1 MGDREELAELRRLEQ
16 LEARASGAQAPS
28 FPAPSMGGVA
38 LNAAMK
44 GVAGT
49 ADMFGNAPVNA
60 WNLAQGAYGYG
71 MEAMGHPEAW
81 LNVNVAKQPNLAHRG
96 LEAIGLIRPE
106 NEPQTAGQ
114 RLLDT
119 GVQGATGMAAG
130 PGGLARNLAT
140 GAAGGLAAQTTKELT
155 GSDAAA
161 IGVGLATPFAL
172 RGGSHPSANPVRDQT
187 FREGQSAG
195 YKVPPTAVKPSF
207 LNERLESLAGKA
219 AIKQDATAR
228 NQAVTDALVAQE
240 LGLPKGTAL
249 TESSLKQVR
258 DQAAQPYKDIA
269 SLSSTAKDALEELK
283 KARFESKEQW
293 NYYHKSGNPEAGTK
307 ARQADA
313 DVMLYE
319 QVIAHEAQQAG
330 HPELVKALAE
340 SRRTI
345 AKTYE
350 AEKALNL
357 GDGSVSAPIIGR
369 SLDQSGVAGKS
380 GNLTVVGKFQQAFPQ
395 FMGEGSRTP
404 AAGVSG
410 TDAAM
415 SAGLGLGG
423 YGAAGPVGMLAAGLP
438 LVRGPARTLALSDW
452 YQRRLLGGPPPE
464 PMGDT
469 AMRAAL
475 LSRAIAERN
484 QQ

>member
-1 MGDREELAELRRLEQ
+1 MPPDKKDITWDPPDRSGIVWD
-16 LEARASGAQAPS
+16 EARPS
-28 FPAPSMGGVA
+28 PSAGGMA
-38 LNAAMK
+38 LNSAMK
-44 GVAGT
+44 GVAGV

-71 MEAMGHPEAW
+71 MEAVGHPEAW
-81 LNVNVAKQPNLAHRG
+81 LNVNVATQPNLARRG
-96 LEAIGLIRPE
+96 LESIGLIRPE
-106 NEPQTAGQ
+106 YDPQTAGE
-114 RLLDT
+114 RIADT
-119 GVQGATGMAAG
+119 MIQGATGMAAG

-140 GAAGGLAAQTTKELT
+140 GTVGGLASQTTKELT

-187 FREGQSAG
+187 FREGQAAG
-195 YKVPPTAVKPSF
+195 YKVPPTAVEPSF

-219 AIKQDATAR
+219 AVKQDATAR
-228 NQAVTDALVAQE
+228 NQAVTDALIAQE
-240 LGLPKGTAL
+240 LGLPKGTPL
-249 TESSLKQVR
+249 TESTLKQVR
-258 DQAAQPYKDIA
+258 EEAAQPYKDIA
-269 SLSSTAKDALEELK
+269 NLSPTAKDALEELK
-283 KARFESKEQW
+283 KARFESREQW
-293 NYYHKSGNPEAGTK
+293 NYYHKSGNPDAGTK

-313 DVMLYE
+313 DVMLYD

-330 HPELVKALAE
+330 RPELVKALAD

-350 AEKALNL
+350 VERSLNV
-357 GDGSVSAPIIGR
+357 GDGSASAPIIGR
-369 SLDQSGVAGKS
+369 SIDQSGVAGKS
-380 GNLTVVGKFQQAFPQ
+380 GNLAVIGKFQQAFPQ
-395 FMGEGSRTP
+395 FMGEGARTP

-423 YGAAGPVGMLAAGLP
+423 YGAAGPVGILAAGMP

-452 YQRRLLGGPPPE
+452 YQRRLLGGRPPE

-469 AMRAAL
+469 VSRAAL

-484 QQ
+484 QH